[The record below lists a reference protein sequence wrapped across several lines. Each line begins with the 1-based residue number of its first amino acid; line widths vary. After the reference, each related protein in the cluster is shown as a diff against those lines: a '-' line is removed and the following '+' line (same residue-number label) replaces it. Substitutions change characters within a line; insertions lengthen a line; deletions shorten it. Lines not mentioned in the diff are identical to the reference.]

1 MATLREFFTTE
12 ASDYL
17 AQLAAAVQQLDTG
30 AGDANELHR
39 HVRGLRGSAQ
49 MARED
54 RVYRATLGLEA
65 AARSVAVGVLKWT
78 EDVSSRIRRTL
89 EDVDALVKGG
99 EAEDVADSRLQRALD
114 RWRDVGVDVPP
125 QTRQPAGAAQL
136 SEASKQ
142 FRQFAAHEVSGIINE
157 MDVSMEA
164 LAADPR
170 TRDPLKAIL
179 RRQRALLG
187 SARLQEIGVVAEA
200 LRAIEDMTR
209 VIAKLNVPV
218 KEEWMSVF
226 RSAREVLNASVEP
239 LQRGETPGPTP
250 ALSKLRTLRQELL
263 DRYGEGEAVSV
274 AGGSPPATAPAPTP
288 TIASHPPA
296 PPPQPARATPAP
308 QVAAPVLPNP
318 APPAENGAVPIDTL
332 LYRGERA
339 LNRALELQ
347 PELERL
353 AADNPQAREK
363 VSELFDLIR
372 LAST

>member
-1 MATLREFFTTE
+1 MATLRDFFTTE
-12 ASDYL
+12 AADYL
-17 AQLAAAVQQLDTG
+17 AQLSAAVQQLDTG
-30 AGDANELHR
+30 GGDANELHR
-39 HVRGLRGSAQ
+39 QVRGLRGSAQ

-54 RVYRATLGLEA
+54 RVYRAVLGLEA
-65 AARSVAVGVLKWT
+65 AARSVAVGMLKWT

-99 EAEDVADSRLQRALD
+99 EADDVADSRLQRALD
-114 RWRDVGVDVPP
+114 RWRDVGVDVPT
-125 QTRQPAGAAQL
+125 QTAAPTGAAQV

-142 FRQFAAHEVSGIINE
+142 FRQFAAHEVSGVINE

-164 LAADPR
+164 LIADPR

-200 LRAIEDMTR
+200 LRATEDMTK

-218 KEEWMSVF
+218 KEEWMAVF
-226 RSAREVLNASVEP
+226 RSAREVLKASVEP

-274 AGGSPPATAPAPTP
+274 ADASPPPAQPVRAPA
-288 TIASHPPA
+288 
-296 PPPQPARATPAP
+296 AP
-308 QVAAPVLPNP
+308 QVAAPVLPTPVP
-318 APPAENGAVPIDTL
+318 APENGIMPIDTL
-332 LYRGERA
+332 LYSGQRA

-347 PELERL
+347 PEIERV
-353 AADNPQAREK
+353 AGDDPQAREK

-372 LAST
+372 LGIT